1 MTLTKK
7 SSPNVFN
14 DLDCPYFLPLGKLAP
29 GLPTYNPK
37 VTFNPGTAVAPWSG
51 FSSNVNKESE
61 LRNMFSKVRM
71 CKPKSSRPE
80 SIEIF
85 ILGTGKKE

>member
-37 VTFNPGTAVAPWSG
+37 NAA
-51 FSSNVNKESE
+51 
-61 LRNMFSKVRM
+61 
-71 CKPKSSRPE
+71 
-80 SIEIF
+80 
-85 ILGTGKKE
+85 

>member
-37 VTFNPGTAVAPWSG
+37 NAAPAPTIVDI
-51 FSSNVNKESE
+51 N
-61 LRNMFSKVRM
+61 
-71 CKPKSSRPE
+71 
-80 SIEIF
+80 IA
-85 ILGTGKKE
+85 